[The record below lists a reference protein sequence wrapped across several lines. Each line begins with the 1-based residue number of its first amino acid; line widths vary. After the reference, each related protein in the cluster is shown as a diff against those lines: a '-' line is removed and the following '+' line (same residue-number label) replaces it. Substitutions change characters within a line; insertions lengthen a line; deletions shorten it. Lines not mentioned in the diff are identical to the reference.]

1 MKDKINKI
9 IIGNS
14 CSIIDALKIMDERKI
29 KLLAIVDENN
39 RYQNLLSIGDI
50 QRAIIKGFDVTQNV
64 EEVVIDEKIV
74 ASTDDSKEKIVEM
87 MRSMR
92 CDFMPIID
100 ESKELYDVIF
110 WEELFEDLPAEL
122 NDKRNIP
129 VVVMAGGKGTRLKPI
144 SNILPKPLIPVG
156 EKTILEEIINRFE
169 SAGSEDFYL
178 SVNYKKEMIKYY
190 LDSIN
195 KQVEYFSED
204 KPLGTAGSLSI
215 LKGKLKSTFY
225 VTNCDILI
233 DQDLNEIYKY
243 HEENKNDITLVAAL
257 KNLSIPYGTISTGKG
272 GLLLEMQEKPNLSFK
287 INTGVYILEPHI
299 LNEIPDNTFLHI
311 TDLIEKIRVAGGRV
325 GVFPISEKSWMDI
338 GEWPE
343 YMKTVSILSG
353 DNSFKGLK
361 YD

>member
-1 MKDKINKI
+1 MNIDDLCVYPDNTLFMALNKM
-9 IIGNS
+9 
-14 CSIIDALKIMDERKI
+14 DAIKK
-29 KLLAIVDENN
+29 KLLIIKNEQAQYIG
-39 RYQNLLSIGDI
+39 LLSIGDI
-50 QRAIIKGFDVTQNV
+50 QRAIIKGHQLSDALNHITL
-64 EEVVIDEKIV
+64 DEKVV
-74 ASTDDSKEKIVEM
+74 ATTSDSIDDIKALM
-87 MRSMR
+87 LSMR
-92 CDFMPIID
+92 AEFMPILD
-100 ESKELYDVIF
+100 EQSEIKDVIF
-110 WEELFEDLPAEL
+110 WQDISERGESLVEIK
-122 NDKRNIP
+122 NKVP

-144 SNILPKPLIPVG
+144 SNILPKPLIPIG
-156 EKTILEEIINRFE
+156 EKTILEEIIHRFE

-178 SVNYKKEMIKYY
+178 SVNYKKEMIQYY
-190 LDSIN
+190 LESIN

-215 LKGKLKSTFY
+215 LKGRLNSTFY

-243 HEENKNDITLVAAL
+243 HKENKNDITLVAAL
-257 KNLSIPYGTISTGKG
+257 KNLSIPYGTIATGED

-311 TDLIEKIRVAGGRV
+311 TDLIENVRVAGGRV
-325 GVFPISEKSWMDI
+325 GVFPISESSWLDI

-343 YMKTVSILSG
+343 YMKTVSTLSG
-353 DNSFKGLK
+353 EDSFKGLK

>member
-1 MKDKINKI
+1 MNIDDLCVYPDNTLFMALNKM
-9 IIGNS
+9 
-14 CSIIDALKIMDERKI
+14 DAIKK
-29 KLLAIVDENN
+29 KLLIIKNEQGQ
-39 RYQNLLSIGDI
+39 YIGLLSIGDI
-50 QRAIIKGFDVTQNV
+50 QRAIIKGHQLTDALSSINHG
-64 EEVVIDEKIV
+64 EKVVATTSDSIDDIK
-74 ASTDDSKEKIVEM
+74 SLM
-87 MRSMR
+87 LSMR
-92 CDFMPIID
+92 AEFMPVLNEKLDI
-100 ESKELYDVIF
+100 KDVIF
-110 WEELFEDLPAEL
+110 WEDISESSESLLKIK
-122 NDKRNIP
+122 NNIP

-144 SNILPKPLIPVG
+144 SNILPKPLIPIG
-156 EKTILEEIINRFE
+156 EKTILEEIIDRFE

-233 DQDLNEIYKY
+233 DQDLNDIYKY

-257 KNLSIPYGTISTGKG
+257 KNLSIPYGTISTGEG

-311 TDLIEKIRVAGGRV
+311 TDLIENIRTAGGRV